1 MGFFDKIAKGVSGV
15 VGAGG
20 NIDLSLNKDTFQ
32 RGEPVEFQFTINA
45 TNDVK
50 ARAVK
55 VRLSAE
61 EHVQVQ
67 FQDRQE
73 GSSSYQTR
81 TEEQWEET
89 FKQEVQV
96 GGAMELKEG
105 ESYDFSGSINIPPD
119 APPTYR
125 GRNANHTWKFRAYV
139 DKGGADIGADQEI
152 FVT

>member
-1 MGFFDKIAKGVSGV
+1 MGFFDKITKGVSGF

-20 NIDLSLNKDTFQ
+20 NIELRLNKDTFQ

-61 EHVQVQ
+61 EHVQVE
-67 FQDRQE
+67 FQEKQE
-73 GSSSYQTR
+73 SGSYQTR

-96 GGAMELKEG
+96 GGAMELQEG

-119 APPTYR
+119 VQPTYR
-125 GRNANHTWKFRAYV
+125 GRKAEHAWKFRAYV

-152 FVT
+152 FVA